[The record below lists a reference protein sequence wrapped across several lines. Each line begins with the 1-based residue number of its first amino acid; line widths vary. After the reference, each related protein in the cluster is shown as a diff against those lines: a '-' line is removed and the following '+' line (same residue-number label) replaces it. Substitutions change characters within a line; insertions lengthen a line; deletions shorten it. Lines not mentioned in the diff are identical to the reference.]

1 MYRKDST
8 GWIKHVDFIILDLI
22 CLQVAFVL
30 AYVLSGYGA
39 NPYQLIL
46 YRNMAVFMEVAD
58 LVVLFAMGTLKN
70 VLKRGYYKDFV
81 VTAQH
86 GVILGACLL
95 LYLFMLQEGQQY
107 SRLALI
113 LNIVIYIL
121 LTYLVRE
128 LWKHLLRKKMEDGE
142 NRSLLLVVSADV
154 VSAVVESMKEHNYA
168 RYKIAGIAVIDK
180 EMTGKYIDGVKVVAN
195 MENAAEYVCKEWID
209 EVLIVTSGVVPYP
222 KELIEQFTETG
233 VTVHLNLAKVQ
244 SVPGK
249 KQFVE
254 KVGDYT
260 VLTTSINYASTRDL
274 MLKRLMD
281 IAGGLVGCLITGILF
296 IFVAPA
302 IYIASPGPI
311 FFAQERVGKNGKR
324 FKMYKFRSMYMDAE
338 ERKAELMKDNK
349 LGDEKMFKLDFDP
362 RVIGNK
368 ILPDG
373 THKTG
378 IGDFIR
384 RTSIDEFPQFFNVL
398 KGDMSIIGTRPPLI
412 SETNFYEL
420 HHRARLAI
428 KPGITGMW
436 QVSGRSDIT
445 DFEEV
450 VRLDKEYTGA
460 PNEALTIGNN
470 CSIAGS
476 ANFLLGGEHNYKC
489 ITTFPYRYRVFGL
502 TNDVR
507 SKGPIKIEDEVW
519 IGDGAWILS
528 GVTVGKGAIIAT
540 GSIVTRDV
548 PPYAIVGG
556 SPARIIK
563 YRFSESIIKK
573 IIGIDLA
580 NCELSVNQ
588 LDLLTKDITEE
599 NVDSIVF
606 GLTRGED
613 ISEKN

>member
-30 AYVLSGYGA
+30 AYALSGYGA

-107 SRLALI
+107 SRLALV
-113 LNIVIYIL
+113 LNVVIYIL

-154 VSAVVESMKEHNYA
+154 VSSVVESMKEHNYA

-233 VTVHLNLAKVQ
+233 VTVHLNLVKVQ

-254 KVGDYT
+254 KIGDYT
-260 VLTTSINYASTRDL
+260 VLTTSINYASTRNL

-338 ERKAELMKDNK
+338 ERKKELMSQNKIKDG
-349 LGDEKMFKLDFDP
+349 LMFKMDFDP
-362 RVIGNK
+362 RIIGSEKGPGKGMGN
-368 ILPDG
+368 
-373 THKTG
+373 
-378 IGDFIR
+378 FIR
-384 RTSIDEFPQFFNVL
+384 KYSIDEFPQFINVL
-398 KGDMSIIGTRPPLI
+398 KGDMSLVGTRPPTVD
-412 SETNFYEL
+412 EWEKYEL
-420 HHRARLAI
+420 HHRARLAV

-436 QVSGRSDIT
+436 QVSGRSSIT
-445 DFEEV
+445 DFEKV
-450 VRLDKEYTGA
+450 VKLDAKYII
-460 PNEALTIGNN
+460 NWSFALDLKILFKTIG
-470 CSIAGS
+470 
-476 ANFLLGGEHNYKC
+476 
-489 ITTFPYRYRVFGL
+489 
-502 TNDVR
+502 
-507 SKGPIKIEDEVW
+507 
-519 IGDGAWILS
+519 
-528 GVTVGKGAIIAT
+528 
-540 GSIVTRDV
+540 
-548 PPYAIVGG
+548 
-556 SPARIIK
+556 
-563 YRFSESIIKK
+563 SIIKK
-573 IIGIDLA
+573 DGA
-580 NCELSVNQ
+580 A
-588 LDLLTKDITEE
+588 
-599 NVDSIVF
+599 
-606 GLTRGED
+606 
-613 ISEKN
+613 

>member
-30 AYVLSGYGA
+30 AYALSGYGA

-81 VTAQH
+81 ITAQH

-107 SRLALI
+107 SRLALV
-113 LNIVIYIL
+113 LNIIIYML

-142 NRSLLLVVSADV
+142 NRSLLLVVTADV
-154 VSAVVESMKEHNYA
+154 ASAVVESMKEHNYA
-168 RYKIAGIAVIDK
+168 RYKISGIAVIDK
-180 EMTGKYIDGVKVVAN
+180 EMIGRHIDGIKVVAN
-195 MENAAEYVCKEWID
+195 MDNAAEYVCKEWID

-222 KELIEQFTETG
+222 RELIEQFTETG
-233 VTVHLNLAKVQ
+233 VTVHLNLAKVK

-254 KVGDYT
+254 RVGDYT

-338 ERKAELMKDNK
+338 ERKAELMSQNK
-349 LGDEKMFKLDFDP
+349 MDGLMFKMDYDP
-362 RVIGNK
+362 RIIGSEKKDKNGNPKGIGN
-368 ILPDG
+368 
-373 THKTG
+373 
-378 IGDFIR
+378 FIR
-384 RTSIDEFPQFFNVL
+384 KTSLDEFPQFWNVL
-398 KGDMSIIGTRPPLI
+398 KGDMSLVGTRPPTVD
-412 SETNFYEL
+412 EWEQYEL
-420 HHRARLAI
+420 HHRSRMSI

-436 QVSGRSDIT
+436 QASGRSDIT

-450 VRLDKEYTGA
+450 VKLDTEYIE
-460 PNEALTIGNN
+460 NWTIG
-470 CSIAGS
+470 
-476 ANFLLGGEHNYKC
+476 L
-489 ITTFPYRYRVFGL
+489 
-502 TNDVR
+502 D
-507 SKGPIKIEDEVW
+507 IKI
-519 IGDGAWILS
+519 LLKT
-528 GVTVGKGAIIAT
+528 VTSVLKSE
-540 GSIVTRDV
+540 GSV
-548 PPYAIVGG
+548 
-556 SPARIIK
+556 
-563 YRFSESIIKK
+563 
-573 IIGIDLA
+573 
-580 NCELSVNQ
+580 
-588 LDLLTKDITEE
+588 
-599 NVDSIVF
+599 
-606 GLTRGED
+606 
-613 ISEKN
+613 

>member
-30 AYVLSGYGA
+30 AYALSGYGA

-86 GVILGACLL
+86 GIILGACLL

-107 SRLALI
+107 SRLALV

-154 VSAVVESMKEHNYA
+154 VSSVVESMKEHNYA

-260 VLTTSINYASTRDL
+260 VLTTSINYASTRDDKVDNPVSLYAATKKSNEL
-274 MLKRLMD
+274 MAHAYSKLYNIPSTGLRFFTVYGPAGRPDMAYFGFTNKLLNGATIKIFNYGNCKRDFTYVDD
-281 IAGGLVGCLITGILF
+281 IVEGVVRVMQG
-296 IFVAPA
+296 AP
-302 IYIASPGPI
+302 
-311 FFAQERVGKNGKR
+311 EKKNGE
-324 FKMYKFRSMYMDAE
+324 D
-338 ERKAELMKDNK
+338 
-349 LGDEKMFKLDFDP
+349 G
-362 RVIGNK
+362 
-368 ILPDG
+368 LP
-373 THKTG
+373 
-378 IGDFIR
+378 I
-384 RTSIDEFPQFFNVL
+384 
-398 KGDMSIIGTRPPLI
+398 PPYAVY
-412 SETNFYEL
+412 N
-420 HHRARLAI
+420 
-428 KPGITGMW
+428 
-436 QVSGRSDIT
+436 
-445 DFEEV
+445 
-450 VRLDKEYTGA
+450 
-460 PNEALTIGNN
+460 IGNN
-470 CSIAGS
+470 HPE
-476 ANFLLGGEHNYKC
+476 NLLDFVEILQEELIRAKVL
-489 ITTFPYRYRVFGL
+489 P
-502 TNDVR
+502 
-507 SKGPIKIEDEVW
+507 EDYDFEAHKELVPMQP
-519 IGDGAWILS
+519 G
-528 GVTVGKGAIIAT
+528 
-540 GSIVTRDV
+540 DV
-548 PPYAIVGG
+548 PVTYA
-556 SPARIIK
+556 
-563 YRFSESIIKK
+563 
-573 IIGIDLA
+573 D
-580 NCELSVNQ
+580 
-588 LDLLTKDITEE
+588 TEALE
-599 NVDSIVF
+599 RDYGFKPSTTLRE
-606 GLTRGED
+606 GLRKFAEWYK
-613 ISEKN
+613 EFYM

>member
-30 AYVLSGYGA
+30 AYALSGYGA

-107 SRLALI
+107 SRLALV
-113 LNIVIYIL
+113 LNIIIYML

-142 NRSLLLVVSADV
+142 NRSLLLVVTADV
-154 VSAVVESMKEHNYA
+154 ASAVVESMKEHNYA
-168 RYKIAGIAVIDK
+168 RYKISGIAVIDK
-180 EMTGKYIDGVKVVAN
+180 EMIGRHIDGIKVVAN
-195 MENAAEYVCKEWID
+195 MDNAAEYVCKEWID

-222 KELIEQFTETG
+222 RELIEQFTETG
-233 VTVHLNLAKVQ
+233 VTVHLNLAKVK

-254 KVGDYT
+254 RVGDYT

-338 ERKAELMKDNK
+338 ERKKELMAQNRVKD
-349 LGDEKMFKLDFDP
+349 GMMFKLDWDP
-362 RVIGNK
+362 RIIGSRQ
-368 ILPDG
+368 LPDG
-373 THKTG
+373 TVKKG
-378 IGDFIR
+378 VGNFIR
-384 RTSIDEFPQFFNVL
+384 DWSLDEFPQFINVL
-398 KGDMSIIGTRPPLI
+398 LGDMSLVGTRPPTVD
-412 SETNFYEL
+412 EWEKYNL
-420 HHRARLAI
+420 HHRARLAT
-428 KPGITGMW
+428 KPGVTGMW
-436 QVSGRSDIT
+436 QVSGRSNIT

-450 VRLDKEYTGA
+450 VKLDKQYITDWD
-460 PNEALTIGNN
+460 
-470 CSIAGS
+470 
-476 ANFLLGGEHNYKC
+476 LGM
-489 ITTFPYRYRVFGL
+489 
-502 TNDVR
+502 D
-507 SKGPIKIEDEVW
+507 IKI
-519 IGDGAWILS
+519 LLK
-528 GVTVGKGAIIAT
+528 TVGVVFKRE
-540 GSIVTRDV
+540 GSM
-548 PPYAIVGG
+548 
-556 SPARIIK
+556 
-563 YRFSESIIKK
+563 
-573 IIGIDLA
+573 
-580 NCELSVNQ
+580 
-588 LDLLTKDITEE
+588 
-599 NVDSIVF
+599 
-606 GLTRGED
+606 
-613 ISEKN
+613 